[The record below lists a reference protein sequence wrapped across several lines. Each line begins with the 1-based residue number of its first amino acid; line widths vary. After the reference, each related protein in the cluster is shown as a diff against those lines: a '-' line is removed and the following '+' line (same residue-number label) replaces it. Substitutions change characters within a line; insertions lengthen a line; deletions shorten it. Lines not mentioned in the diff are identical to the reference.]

1 MDVLWLLKRRLRFVR
16 RFYDRAVSPFEVIK
30 RAIERHEEPYPI
42 IDAEDGEPEYQTEW
56 QEADE
61 SINVLGFSCLA
72 MVQSSLEAFL
82 YGAVSQGS
90 AHLSQLEKWEEHFNH
105 IKEKGW
111 LRKFQLLF
119 RDLLDADWG
128 KSGAQLDIIHQ
139 AILTRDDFI
148 HGAALYTN
156 AVYQRKPH
164 SRLFPL
170 PFFGSDVDLGVALAS
185 FEEDGEY
192 TFDNIRLEVS
202 GEKLDAAIREVATL
216 AEYVA
221 SIQDGR
227 LNL

>member
-1 MDVLWLLKRRLRFVR
+1 MDVLWLLKRRLQFVR
-16 RFYDRAVSPFEVIK
+16 RFYGRAVSPFEVVK

-42 IDAEDGEPEYQTEW
+42 VDAEDGEPEYQSEW

-72 MVQSSLEAFL
+72 MVQNSLEAFL

-90 AHLSQLEKWEEHFNH
+90 AHLPQLERWEEYFHH
-105 IKEKGW
+105 IKERGW
-111 LRKFQLLF
+111 LRKYQLLF
-119 RDLLDADWG
+119 RHLLDADWE
-128 KSGAQLDIIHQ
+128 KSGAKLEIIHQ
-139 AILTRDDFI
+139 VTLTRDDFI

-185 FEEDGEY
+185 FEEDSEY
-192 TFDNIRLEVS
+192 IYDNIRLEVS
-202 GEKLDAAIREVATL
+202 GEKLDAAIQEVETL

-221 SIQDGR
+221 SIQGGS